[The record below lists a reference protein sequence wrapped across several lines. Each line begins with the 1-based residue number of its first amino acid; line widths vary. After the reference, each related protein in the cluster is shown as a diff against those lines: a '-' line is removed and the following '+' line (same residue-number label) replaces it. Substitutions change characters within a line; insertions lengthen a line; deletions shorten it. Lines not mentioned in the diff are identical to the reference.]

1 MTQGE
6 RVKEIRKNLDLTLEK
21 FGEKLGVGK
30 TAISKIEKNE
40 RSLTDQ
46 MAKSIC
52 REFNVNY
59 EYLVHG
65 KGDMFDELPQTAL
78 DELCRQYEF
87 DSLDRSIIQSYLKL
101 NAEERQII
109 KKYVASIL
117 NLESASSQTT
127 IAAEPEAAPT
137 AREDKT
143 VDELEEEYKKTVL
156 RSAKRTDSLYASNTT
171 GENTR
176 TGTDNLS

>member
-6 RVKEIRKNLDLTLEK
+6 RVKEIRKSLDLTLEK

-30 TAISKIEKNE
+30 TAISKIEKNGVN
-40 RSLTDQ
+40 LTDQ

-59 EYLVHG
+59 KYLVHG
-65 KGDMFDELPQTAL
+65 EGEMFEELPQTAL

-87 DSLDRSIIQSYLKL
+87 NSLDRSLIQSYLRL

-109 KKYVASIL
+109 KKYVAGIQ
-117 NLESASSQTT
+117 ESM
-127 IAAEPEAAPT
+127 AAEPGAAPA
-137 AREDKT
+137 ARNDKT
-143 VDELEEEYKKTVL
+143 VEELEEEYKKTVL
-156 RSAKRTDSLYASNTT
+156 RSAKSGESAALNTT
-171 GENTR
+171 GENEK
-176 TGTDNLS
+176 TGTNS